1 MAKHSKII
9 KEWTIDFIKK
19 GILGKR
25 DSRSCLHQSK
35 ILLLMTPYLFNTK
48 ELGINGLYY
57 CGTRH

>member
-9 KEWTIDFIKK
+9 KERTIDFIKK

-35 ILLLMTPYLFNTK
+35 ILLLMTPYLFNTQ
-48 ELGINGLYY
+48 ELKKTGIYY
-57 CGTRH
+57 